1 MPSRLRIITRRTL
14 VVLNIIT
21 AVLYLLSCLAPYI
34 KPSDSWVIAV
44 LGLGFPIL
52 LALLIGF
59 IFLWLILKLRRVWYS
74 IVVLLAGYK
83 SINVS
88 WAFNPPSAFQYQKK
102 PNQIRIASWN
112 VARFLE
118 WKRNNN
124 EKSQIRLKMLDQ
136 IQKQDPDIL
145 CLEEFFH
152 SPDSVFYNNIS
163 EIKAMGYPY
172 HYFSYDPDGDKQFIG
187 AAIFS
192 KYPMLDTGLVRY
204 FRPSMTEALVH
215 ADIKVND
222 DTIRVFATHLQSV
235 QFRQKDYE
243 AINEIKTAKD
253 SLIDNSKTVL
263 AKLRKAI
270 ILRASQAD
278 IVRQIMDDS
287 PYPAIFCGDLNDTP
301 NSYTYFTI
309 RGDMQ
314 DAFLEKG
321 FGIGRTFSSL
331 SPTLRIDYILADDQ
345 FSIKQFTRVVK
356 YLSDHF
362 MIMADV
368 ELKPPSPKGE

>member
-1 MPSRLRIITRRTL
+1 
-14 VVLNIIT
+14 
-21 AVLYLLSCLAPYI
+21 
-34 KPSDSWVIAV
+34 
-44 LGLGFPIL
+44 
-52 LALLIGF
+52 
-59 IFLWLILKLRRVWYS
+59 
-74 IVVLLAGYK
+74 
-83 SINVS
+83 
-88 WAFNPPSAFQYQKK
+88 
-102 PNQIRIASWN
+102 

-124 EKSQIRLKMLDQ
+124 EKSQTRLKMLDQ
-136 IQKQDPDIL
+136 IRKQDPDIL

-152 SPDSVFYNNIS
+152 SPDTIFYNNIS

-172 HYFSYDPDGDKQFIG
+172 HYFSYDPDGDHQFIG
-187 AAIFS
+187 SAIFS

-243 AINEIKTAKD
+243 AIDEITTAKD
-253 SLIDNSKTVL
+253 SLIGNSKTVL
-263 AKLRKAI
+263 AKLRKAMS
-270 ILRASQAD
+270 LRSSQAD
-278 IVRQIMDDS
+278 IARQIMDDS
-287 PYPAIFCGDLNDTP
+287 PYPTIFCGDLNDTP

-331 SPTLRIDYILADDQ
+331 SPTLRIDYILTDDQ

>member
-34 KPSDSWVIAV
+34 KPANSWVIAV

-74 IVVLLAGYK
+74 LVVLLAGYK

-88 WAFNPPSAFQYQKK
+88 LAFNAPSAFQYQKN
-102 PNQIRIASWN
+102 PNQVRIASWN

-118 WKRNNN
+118 WKRNNS
-124 EKSQIRLKMLDQ
+124 EKSQTRLKMLYE
-136 IQKQDPDIL
+136 IQKQSPDIL

-152 SPDSVFYNNIS
+152 SPDSAFYNNIS

-215 ADIKVND
+215 ADIKVNE

-235 QFRQKDYE
+235 QFRQKDYQ
-243 AINEIKTAKD
+243 AIDEIKTAKD

-287 PYPAIFCGDLNDTP
+287 PYPTIFCGDLNDTP

-331 SPTLRIDYILADDQ
+331 SPTLRIDFILTDDQ

-362 MIMADV
+362 MLMADV
-368 ELKPPSPKGE
+368 ELKQKK

>member
-21 AVLYLLSCLAPYI
+21 AVLYLLSCLAPYV
-34 KPSDSWVIAV
+34 KPTNSWVIAV

-74 IVVLLAGYK
+74 LVVLLAGYK

-88 WAFNPPSAFQYQKK
+88 LAFNAPSAFQYQKN
-102 PNQIRIASWN
+102 PNQVRIASWN

-124 EKSQIRLKMLDQ
+124 EKSQTRLKMLDQ
-136 IQKQDPDIL
+136 IQKQSPDIL

-152 SPDSVFYNNIS
+152 SPDSAFYNNVS

-172 HYFSYDPDGDKQFIG
+172 YYFSYDPDGEYQFIG
-187 AAIFS
+187 SAIFS

-204 FRPSMTEALVH
+204 FRPSIPEALVH
-215 ADIKVND
+215 ADIKVNE
-222 DTIRVFATHLQSV
+222 DTIRVFTTHLQSV
-235 QFRQKDYE
+235 QFRQRDYE
-243 AINEIKTAKD
+243 AITEIQNAED
-253 SLIDNSKTVL
+253 SLYANSRTVL
-263 AKLRKAI
+263 SKLRKAI
-270 ILRASQAD
+270 KLRSSQAELA
-278 IVRQIMDDS
+278 RQIMDDS
-287 PYPAIFCGDLNDTP
+287 PYPTIFCGDLNDTP
-301 NSYTYFTI
+301 NSYAYFTI

-314 DAFLEKG
+314 DAFLKKG

-331 SPTLRIDYILADDQ
+331 APTLRIDYIFADEN
-345 FSIKQFTRVVK
+345 FRISQFTRVVK

-362 MIMADV
+362 MLMAD
-368 ELKPPSPKGE
+368 

>member
-1 MPSRLRIITRRTL
+1 MSILLQDFPGNVERHILCVDDSLDEAQ
-14 VVLNIIT
+14 VVRHEL
-21 AVLYLLSCLAPYI
+21 
-34 KPSDSWVIAV
+34 IAV
-44 LGLGFPIL
+44 AHDEDSLDVQLHPDLG
-52 LALLIGF
+52 
-59 IFLWLILKLRRVWYS
+59 
-74 IVVLLAGYK
+74 VLVEQVERG
-83 SINVS
+83 
-88 WAFNPPSAFQYQKK
+88 
-102 PNQIRIASWN
+102 
-112 VARFLE
+112 
-118 WKRNNN
+118 
-124 EKSQIRLKMLDQ
+124 
-136 IQKQDPDIL
+136 
-145 CLEEFFH
+145 
-152 SPDSVFYNNIS
+152 
-163 EIKAMGYPY
+163 
-172 HYFSYDPDGDKQFIG
+172 
-187 AAIFS
+187 
-192 KYPMLDTGLVRY
+192 
-204 FRPSMTEALVH
+204 MTEALVH
-215 ADIKVND
+215 ADIKVNE

-235 QFRQKDYE
+235 QFRQRDYE
-243 AINEIKTAKD
+243 AIDEIKTASD

-287 PYPAIFCGDLNDTP
+287 PYPTIFCGDLNDTP

-368 ELKPPSPKGE
+368 ELKKK

>member
-34 KPSDSWVIAV
+34 KPGNSWVIAV
-44 LGLGFPIL
+44 LGLAFPFL
-52 LALLIGF
+52 LAALVGF
-59 IFLWLILKLRRVWYS
+59 IFLWLILKLRRALYS
-74 IVVLLAGYK
+74 IIVLLAGYK
-83 SINVS
+83 SIGVF
-88 WAFNPPSAFQYQKK
+88 WAFNAASSFSYQKK
-102 PNQIRIASWN
+102 PGNIRIGSWN

-124 EKSQIRLKMLDQ
+124 EKSQTRLKMLEE
-136 IQKQDPDIL
+136 IKKQNPDIL

-152 SPDSVFYNNIS
+152 SPVDSIFYNNIS
-163 EIKAMGYPY
+163 EIRAMGYSY
-172 HYFSYDPDGDKQFIG
+172 YYFSYDPDGDYQFIG
-187 AAIFS
+187 SAIFS

-215 ADIKVND
+215 ADIKVHN
-222 DTIRVFATHLQSV
+222 DTIRVYATHLQSV
-235 QFRQKDYE
+235 QFRQQDYE
-243 AINEIKTAKD
+243 AIDEIKTAKD

-263 AKLRKAI
+263 AKLRKAMS
-270 ILRASQAD
+270 LRSSQAD
-278 IVRQIMDDS
+278 VARQVMDDS
-287 PYPAIFCGDLNDTP
+287 PYPTIFCGDLNDTP
-301 NSYTYFTI
+301 NSYCYFTI

-321 FGIGRTFSSL
+321 FGIGRTFSSV
-331 SPTLRIDYILADDQ
+331 SPTLRIDYIFADNN
-345 FSIKQFTRVVK
+345 FRVHQFTRVVK

-362 MIMADV
+362 MLMADV
-368 ELKPPSPKGE
+368 ELKQKK